1 MSRYGLYELVRFVGL
16 VQFLVLVQ
24 ADTFCTVC
32 IILNQEA
39 LSLHFYMHSRARAD
53 LAWKYHFALL

>member
-16 VQFLVLVQ
+16 VQFFVLVQ

-39 LSLHFYMHSRARAD
+39 LSLHA
-53 LAWKYHFALL
+53 